1 MQSKINNVA
10 ALLSVIGI
18 GLQAIVCFM
27 VAEGPISGFHLGLFG
42 AASLAYLGSLILA
55 LRTSLWVSA
64 LLIAVLSLFLDLTAF
79 YSVFIA
85 PTSSTEALSLLVVP
99 LVKLLG
105 IVPFGLIVG
114 VLVRV
119 FGGKAA

>member
-1 MQSKINNVA
+1 MQSKMNNVA

-27 VAEGPISGFHLGLFG
+27 VAEGPIGGFHLGLFG
-42 AASLAYLGSLILA
+42 AASLAYLASLILA

-64 LLIAVLSLFLDLTAF
+64 LLIAVLSLLLDLTAF